1 MRGDAHRQPVVRLEP
16 LNEVL
21 RDGRVD
27 LVKADNCGA
36 ILQPLVDMPRQFD
49 HFAVLLA
56 GEGEGVNHA
65 YVEACC
71 PERRGIGH
79 TQIRPCHR
87 EQRLCGETRSH
98 CVEPRSACIHYVC
111 IHAYMHTCIHAY
123 IRKCIAA
130 YRYACVD
137 ASMHRCIH
145 LGVRTCMRAHAHMYR
160 CISA

>member
-1 MRGDAHRQPVVRLEP
+1 MRGVAHRQPVVKLEA
-16 LNEVL
+16 LNEGL

-56 GEGEGVNHA
+56 GEGEGANHA
-65 YVEACC
+65 YVPACC

-79 TQIRPCHR
+79 SKIRPCHL
-87 EQRLCGETRSH
+87 EHRLCGETDGE

-111 IHAYMHTCIHAY
+111 IHAYMHTRVHSQMY
-123 IRKCIAA
+123 N
-130 YRYACVD
+130 CVY
-137 ASMHRCIH
+137 
-145 LGVRTCMRAHAHMYR
+145 VCMRR
-160 CISA
+160 CVYAQMHSFGCSYMHVCTCAYV